1 VGLDTRGGGGVADST
16 SPPRTI
22 EVKAFGR
29 VAPGQELWL
38 ETTQVNAALTDTDFW
53 VYVVENIAQG
63 DPAEFRLAMIGGQ
76 RLAALL
82 RRRREQHYFE
92 VPLASG

>member
-1 VGLDTRGGGGVADST
+1 VARDD
-16 SPPRTI
+16 P
-22 EVKAFGR
+22 
-29 VAPGQELWL
+29 
-38 ETTQVNAALTDTDFW
+38 VNAALADTDFW

-82 RRRREQHYFE
+82 RRRRERHYFE
-92 VPLASG
+92 VPWPVADYDSDPPRAMNP